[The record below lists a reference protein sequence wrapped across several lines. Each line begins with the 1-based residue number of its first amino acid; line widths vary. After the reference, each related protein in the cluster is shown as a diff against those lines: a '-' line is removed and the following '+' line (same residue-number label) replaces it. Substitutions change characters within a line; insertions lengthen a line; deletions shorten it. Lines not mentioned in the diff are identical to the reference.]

1 MSNSSESDTAFD
13 DFLTLSALLTG
24 FSRFEL
30 TGTGLAHDYFAWLQQ
45 AAPLPF
51 KQLQRDFS
59 AQPDDD
65 TIRLTWLQNTVL
77 TSSSLGPVA
86 RSLLRLW
93 YTGQWIPVS
102 PTPHADAQFLSESA
116 WREALIWQAIHAH
129 PQSIRQQEFGAW
141 AEPPIAEWRTRG

>member
-30 TGTGLAHDYFAWLQQ
+30 TGTGLAHDYFTWLQQ
-45 AAPLPF
+45 AAAIPF
-51 KQLQRDFS
+51 RQLQHDFS
-59 AQPDDD
+59 AQPDDEA
-65 TIRLTWLQNTVL
+65 IRLNWLQATVL
-77 TSSSLGPVA
+77 TSSSLGPVT

-93 YTGQWIPVS
+93 YTGQWVPVS
-102 PTPHADAQFLSESA
+102 PAPNDTATFLSDAA

-129 PQSIRQQEFGAW
+129 PQAIRQQEFGAW
-141 AEPPIAEWRTRG
+141 AEPPTAEWGAHE